1 MGTSEGT
8 EGVWEGVLGRGNK
21 REPLGSI
28 QAAAGPD
35 EMGRGWITWGSAC
48 QAEECGP
55 SAGGT
60 GEPERAWQQRG
71 SMVGP
76 EITSVAHAGLVK
88 DGRMNVGD
96 QGGGLLNGSI
106 FFLISSF
113 TF

>member
-8 EGVWEGVLGRGNK
+8 EGVWEGVLGRGYK
-21 REPLGSI
+21 RELLESG

-35 EMGRGWITWGSAC
+35 EVGRGRITWGSAC
-48 QAEECGP
+48 QAEDCGP

-76 EITSVAHAGLVK
+76 EITSAAHAGLVK
-88 DGRMNVGD
+88 DGRMKVG
-96 QGGGLLNGSI
+96 GPGWR
-106 FFLISSF
+106 LISL
-113 TF
+113 T